1 MVSLKIPDSLK
12 QSLLTTGFTLDS
24 NHGCLGEV
32 LWVIHPT
39 NPDSLCCGVSG
50 SLCSCNCCLLL
61 VPRLHTRVLFTHSRG
76 KPSHSHGVLYWISGP
91 IEHFGTRLGW
101 LLYRH
106 DFFSLLFTHSTW
118 QRCQLLLMFGTT
130 GVGEKKYSSSSQRCK
145 KVRALC
151 RSVEFFHT
159 KLALFTVAL
168 SSWNRKG
175 PSTHCCH
182 SWRHAIVSNN
192 TAFCSTTSPKPKTMK
207 NSQKKK
213 QTKKNILLMR
223 TRFWVWKNIRI
234 FL

>member
-12 QSLLTTGFTLDS
+12 QSLLTIGFTLDS

-76 KPSHSHGVLYWISGP
+76 KPSHLHGVLYWISGP

-130 GVGEKKYSSSSQRCK
+130 GVGKKNIPVHPKGVKRSGLCAGQSSSSTPNW
-145 KVRALC
+145 LC
-151 RSVEFFHT
+151 SRWRYQVET
-159 KLALFTVAL
+159 GKDLLLTVATVGGTLL
-168 SSWNRKG
+168 SQIIL
-175 PSTHCCH
+175 H
-182 SWRHAIVSNN
+182 SVALQVQ
-192 TAFCSTTSPKPKTMK
+192 
-207 NSQKKK
+207 SQKPWK
-213 QTKKNILLMR
+213 TARKKN
-223 TRFWVWKNIRI
+223 
-234 FL
+234 